1 MTILRLQRKR
11 RSQQAAMP
19 DQLMTQSLSL
29 VFPTPTVPEMSSSAP
44 ATDLRFRV
52 DFRVLLGTEE
62 RKEEEAVTAS
72 KREFPPICHRQG
84 KVCHDL
90 ASDEG
95 GSREPEGLI

>member
-1 MTILRLQRKR
+1 MTIPRLQRER

-19 DQLMTQSLSL
+19 DQLMTQSLVS
-29 VFPTPTVPEMSSSAP
+29 PTPTVPEMSSSAP

-52 DFRVLLGTEE
+52 DFRVLLGTQE

-72 KREFPPICHRQG
+72 KREFPPICHRQRQ
-84 KVCHDL
+84 VCHDL

-95 GSREPEGLI
+95 GSRESEGLI